1 MLLGNLSLKRWHK
14 MGTVAKRIN
23 IDNLGKRALK
33 DKFFKGLVV
42 FLSAITIS
50 PIILII
56 YKLIAKGIGQIS
68 FEFILKTPPDTF
80 EAMTALNNGELIP
93 GGIANGI
100 TGTLFMVI
108 IASVMAIPVGVIT
121 GIYLYENPGKFLANL
136 TRNISDILQG
146 VPSIVLG
153 LISYMWVVKNITN
166 GFSALAGSL
175 SLSIMMLPMIVRST
189 EETLKM
195 IPQTIKEAAL
205 ALGVPYYKVIL
216 RVLIPTGFSGLLT
229 GILLGISRILGET
242 APLMLTALGSTII
255 NFDISKPTSAIPLLI
270 WEFYNDPNMVD
281 LIWSSS
287 LLLMGMVL
295 ILNITS
301 KQIAARSK

>member
-1 MLLGNLSLKRWHK
+1 MSIATIITADNLKRRT
-14 MGTVAKRIN
+14 M
-23 IDNLGKRALK
+23 K
-33 DKFFKGLVV
+33 DKFFKGLVIL
-42 FLSAITIS
+42 LSTITIS

-56 YKLIAKGIGQIS
+56 YKLIAKGIRQIS
-68 FEFILKTPPDTF
+68 FDFILKTPPDTF
-80 EAMTALNNGELIP
+80 EAMTALSNGELIP

-100 TGTLFMVI
+100 TGTLLMVVL
-108 IASVMAIPVGVIT
+108 ASAMAIPVGVVT
-121 GIYLYENPGKFLANL
+121 GIYLYENPGKPLANL

-153 LISYMWVVKNITN
+153 LIAYMWVVKPITN
-166 GFSALAGSL
+166 GFSALAGSV

-216 RVLIPTGFSGLLT
+216 RVLVPTGFSGLLT

-255 NFDISKPTSAIPLLI
+255 NFDITKPTSAVPLLI

-287 LLLMGMVL
+287 LLLMAMVL
-295 ILNITS
+295 TLNLVS
-301 KQIAARSK
+301 KRLAT

>member
-1 MLLGNLSLKRWHK
+1 MNNNHNKIEISNLKLRTFKDSL
-14 MGTVAKRIN
+14 I
-23 IDNLGKRALK
+23 
-33 DKFFKGLVV
+33 KGLVIA
-42 FLSAITIS
+42 FSIITVS

-56 YKLIAKGIGQIS
+56 YKLIVKGIRQIS
-68 FEFILKTPPDTF
+68 FDFLLKTPPNSF
-80 EAMTALNNGELIP
+80 EAMTAINNGEIIP

-100 TGTLFMVI
+100 TGTLLMVVM
-108 IASVMAIPVGVIT
+108 ASVLAIPVGVLT
-121 GIYLYENPGKFLANL
+121 GIYLYENQGKFLANF

-153 LISYMWVVKNITN
+153 LIAYIWVVKSITN
-166 GFSALAGSL
+166 GFSALAGSV
-175 SLSIMMLPMIVRST
+175 SLAIMMLPMIIRST

-216 RVLIPTGFSGLLT
+216 KVLIPTGFSGLLT
-229 GILLGISRILGET
+229 GILLGISRVLGET
-242 APLMLTALGSTII
+242 APLMLTALGSTLV
-255 NFDISKPTSAIPLLI
+255 NLNMTKPTSAIPLLI

-287 LLLMGMVL
+287 LLLMIMVL
-295 ILNITS
+295 ALNIIS
-301 KQIAARSK
+301 KQIAARTK

>member
-1 MLLGNLSLKRWHK
+1 MKVAAEFSARNLS
-14 MGTVAKRIN
+14 
-23 IDNLGKRALK
+23 KRALK
-33 DKFFKGLVV
+33 DRLFKGLVI
-42 FLSAITIS
+42 FLSLITIS
-50 PIILII
+50 PIVLII
-56 YKLIAKGIGQIS
+56 YKLIAKGYRQIS
-68 FEFILKTPPDTF
+68 IDFIVKTPPDTF
-80 EAMTALNNGELIP
+80 EAMTALSNGELIP

-100 TGTLFMVI
+100 VGTLLMVTL
-108 IASVMAIPVGVIT
+108 ASVLAIPVGVIT
-121 GIYLYENPGKFLANL
+121 GIYLYENPGKALANL

-153 LISYMWVVKNITN
+153 LIAYMWIVKPITN
-166 GFSALAGSL
+166 GFSALAGSV

-255 NFDISKPTSAIPLLI
+255 NLDITKPTSAIPLLI

-287 LLLMGMVL
+287 LLLMIMVL
-295 ILNITS
+295 ALNLIS
-301 KQIAARSK
+301 KRIATVKK

>member
-1 MLLGNLSLKRWHK
+1 MSANTIILKNNL
-14 MGTVAKRIN
+14 AKRTFK
-23 IDNLGKRALK
+23 DNLI
-33 DKFFKGLVV
+33 KGLVI
-42 FLSAITIS
+42 FFSLITIS
-50 PIILII
+50 PIVLII
-56 YKLIAKGIGQIS
+56 YKLIAKGIKQIS
-68 FEFILKTPPDTF
+68 FDFIVQTPPDTF
-80 EAMTALNNGELIP
+80 EAMTAISSGELIP

-100 TGTLFMVI
+100 TGTLLMVAL
-108 IASVMAIPVGVIT
+108 ASVIAIPVGVIT

-136 TRNISDILQG
+136 TRNVSDILQG

-153 LISYMWVVKNITN
+153 LIAYIWIVKPITS
-166 GFSALAGSL
+166 GFSALAGSV
-175 SLSIMMLPMIVRST
+175 SLAIMMLPMIIRST

-216 RVLIPTGFSGLLT
+216 RVLIPTSFSGLLT
-229 GILLGISRILGET
+229 GILLGISRVLGET

-255 NFDISKPTSAIPLLI
+255 NLDITKPTSAIPLLI

-287 LLLMGMVL
+287 LLLMAMVL
-295 ILNITS
+295 VLNILS
-301 KQIAARSK
+301 KRIAARTK

>member
-1 MLLGNLSLKRWHK
+1 MNANAKITLS
-14 MGTVAKRIN
+14 
-23 IDNLGKRALK
+23 NLGRRTLK
-33 DKFFKGLVV
+33 DKFYKGLVV
-42 FLSAITIS
+42 LLSVVTIS
-50 PIILII
+50 PIVLII
-56 YKLIAKGIGQIS
+56 YQLIAKGIKQIS
-68 FEFILKTPPDTF
+68 FEFILKTPPDSF
-80 EAMTALNNGELIP
+80 EAMTALSNGELIP

-100 TGTLFMVI
+100 TGTLLMVGL
-108 IASVMAIPVGVIT
+108 ASVIAIPVGVVT

-136 TRNISDILQG
+136 TRNVSDILQG

-153 LISYMWVVKNITN
+153 LIAYMWIVKPITS
-166 GFSALAGSL
+166 GFSALAGSV

-216 RVLIPTGFSGLLT
+216 RVLIPTSFSGLLT
-229 GILLGISRILGET
+229 GILLGISRVLGET
-242 APLMLTALGSTII
+242 APLMLTALGSTIV
-255 NFDISKPTSAIPLLI
+255 NFDITKPTSAVPLLI

-287 LLLMGMVL
+287 LLLMAMVL
-295 ILNITS
+295 TLNLVS
-301 KQIAARSK
+301 KRIAAGTK